1 MVCRVFSTL
10 PVKQAVAIC
19 VADHA
24 GEEASIWKRQFAA
37 FDDPGSGSGTRHLH
51 SASVLRSAGSPHAS
65 QGEEQLSGMAWIR
78 TAVDPGSKVAL
89 SWLIILTGHFTL
101 SDWHFFFTDGVF
113 YSGFFING
121 LPASR
126 AAHYGDFHGCPN
138 EGISIAA
145 TGAGSAGGCSPR
157 GV

>member
-10 PVKQAVAIC
+10 LVKQAVAIC

-51 SASVLRSAGSPHAS
+51 SASVLRSAGTPHAS

-78 TAVDPGSKVAL
+78 TAVGPGSKVVL
-89 SWLIILTGHFTL
+89 SWLIIFTGHFTL
-101 SDWHFFFTDGVF
+101 SDWHFLFIGCVF
-113 YSGFFING
+113 YSSGFFING
-121 LPASR
+121 FLASR

-145 TGAGSAGGCSPR
+145 TGPGSTS
-157 GV
+157 